1 MLKIDYLRAQAA
13 RADRLARAMMDSL
26 TIGRLQAMSRDYQQQ
41 ADQLA
46 GYFAPRSERSPTQHG
61 DRLN

>member
-13 RADRLARAMMDSL
+13 RADRLARAMMDNL
-26 TIGRLQAMSRDYQQQ
+26 TIGRLQAMSREYQQQ

-46 GYFAPRSERSPTQHG
+46 GYFGPRNEQSPTPHAE
-61 DRLN
+61 RLN